1 MRLCVYSNTMLD
13 VGMGDDLLRRD
24 INVDF
29 DMESENESRS
39 SRI

>member
-1 MRLCVYSNTMLD
+1 MRLCVYSNTMFD

-29 DMESENESRS
+29 DME
-39 SRI
+39 